1 MKPKQ
6 ILRVLSTLAAL
17 AVATAPAMESS
28 AFAKPPQKTSN
39 SENRTKQ
46 NKDKARVEGTKKAEA
61 RRELTG
67 AVPATRTGIDT
78 DRETTAGPSP
88 RSAVAP
94 EETNMPTASA
104 RAGGIVQTAL
114 TETFYRRI
122 SERGRSMRQRPA
134 NDSRAARRMA
144 PGGVPVAGEGR

>member
-67 AVPATRTGIDT
+67 RGARDENGHRHRPGNHSRTKPEVRGGPRGDKHANGVRQGGG
-78 DRETTAGPSP
+78 DRPD
-88 RSAVAP
+88 
-94 EETNMPTASA
+94 
-104 RAGGIVQTAL
+104 
-114 TETFYRRI
+114 
-122 SERGRSMRQRPA
+122 RPDRDVLQK
-134 NDSRAARRMA
+134 NK
-144 PGGVPVAGEGR
+144 